1 MCTLVILKK
10 PHKGGK
16 KTSKSCV
23 NKSFEFEVKLDGEV
37 VTMVCDDV
45 DSNEVCNAKL
55 NKGKKRVKNQCPVSC
70 EPFKKIKVGKKKNK
84 ETVLCG
90 TMDTETMCEKKGVQ
104 KMCKN
109 ACGQCPTPTLAPTVS
124 INPSSSPSTLAPT
137 EMPTSAPTNAPTS
150 APTNAPTSTP
160 N

>member
-1 MCTLVILKK
+1 M
-10 PHKGGK
+10 
-16 KTSKSCV
+16 
-23 NKSFEFEVKLDGEV
+23 KLDGEV

-45 DSNEVCNAKL
+45 DSSAVCNAKL

-109 ACGQCPTPTLAPTVS
+109 ACGQCPTPTPAFIGLETNGIKRCNTQNAVNSGKCDTSV
-124 INPSSSPSTLAPT
+124 STL
-137 EMPTSAPTNAPTS
+137 
-150 APTNAPTSTP
+150 
-160 N
+160 

>member
-150 APTNAPTSTP
+150 TP